1 MTISALAA
9 GLVVTSLG
17 LHVSSVALAAGR
29 CRTGIPDRA
38 PPPQLPPISIVQPL
52 CGVEPYSRETLASIF
67 AVDYPE
73 YEIIFCIADAAD
85 PIAPLVRG
93 FIAEHPEIPARL
105 LVGADRVGVNPKLNN
120 VVKGWKAARHPWIV
134 MADSNVL
141 MPPDYL
147 TRLIS
152 RWRPESGIVCSPP
165 IGSQPENF
173 AAQIECAFLNTYQ
186 ARWQYAGE
194 CIGFGFAQGKTML
207 YRRDVIEAGGGIEAL
222 GAEIAEDAAS
232 TKLIRRQGLHAHLVD
247 RPFAQPIGPRRLR
260 AVWMRQLRWSRLRR
274 TTFPVCFTS
283 EIITSSV
290 FTLLAAAIAAPEF
303 DLAASSAVLLA
314 ALVWYSSEAALA
326 MAAGWPLG
334 RWSLAAWLLRDLV
347 LPWLWVQG
355 WAGGQVEWRRAATSA
370 GEEELASDA
379 AEPLGQ
385 G

>member
-9 GLVVTSLG
+9 GLAVTSLG
-17 LHVSSVALAAGR
+17 IHVSSVALAAGR

-38 PPPQLPPISIVQPL
+38 PPPHLPPISIVQPL

-73 YEIIFCIADAAD
+73 YEILFCIADAAD

-93 FIAEHPEIPARL
+93 FIADHPEIPARL

-120 VVKGWKAARHPWIV
+120 VVKGWRTARHDWIV

-147 TRLIS
+147 KRLIS
-152 RWRPESGIVCSPP
+152 RWQPDSGIVCSPP
-165 IGSQPENF
+165 IGERPENF
-173 AAQIECAFLNTYQ
+173 AAHIECAFLNTYQ

-194 CIGFGFAQGKTML
+194 CVGFGFAQGKTML

-232 TKLIRRQGLHAHLVD
+232 TKLIRRQGLHAHLID

-303 DLAASSAVLLA
+303 HLAASSAVLLA

-326 MAAGWPLG
+326 IVAGWPLG
-334 RWSLAAWLLRDLV
+334 RWTPIAWLVRDLV

-355 WAGGQVEWRRAATSA
+355 WAGGQVEWRGAANSV
-370 GEEELASDA
+370 GEGELAGDA